1 MKPFF
6 GYIRVSTVKQG
17 TKGVSLQEQRDSILR
32 YASRNGLEIIS
43 WFEETETAAKQ
54 GRPTFTKMMKLLRQE
69 KARGVV
75 LHKIDRGA
83 RNLKDWADIAASIR

>member
-32 YASRNGLEIIS
+32 YAGRNGMEIIS
-43 WFEETETAAKQ
+43 WFDERETAAKQ
-54 GRPTFTKMMKLLRQE
+54 GRPMFAKIMKLLQE
-69 KARGVV
+69 KKAFGVV

-83 RNLKDWADIAASIR
+83 RNLKDWADMPPA